1 MTAIFAE
8 VRSALVRTVLS
19 AQALAPLPR
28 RHAGT
33 CMDVF
38 GFDVMFDSGMSQP
51 YVLEVNLAPALSQK
65 QQRRARGGGGG
76 GAELAD
82 GRGYTVNQVVHDR
95 VLLHTIGMLSRRS
108 LASAPPTAQ
117 LESLRARLHAWSAPL
132 LSLPPRSL

>member
-65 QQRRARGGGGG
+65 KQNPEKAEK
-76 GAELAD
+76 AELAD

-132 LSLPPRSL
+132 SSLPPRSL